1 MGMKRCFYH
10 KLSVFLTVEVC
21 VSLVEWSKIT
31 THQRKLEKEKVII
44 MHENKEAQ
52 IGKAWGLHR
61 EGRNTEAIREF
72 QQVLTSA
79 PESVDAHYG
88 LGLALRANGQYD
100 AAEETFRQA
109 LSLTKNRQE
118 GVKKPIE
125 KQNDE
130 LMYSEADRF
139 MMLNRMITQRL
150 DELKLRK

>member
-1 MGMKRCFYH
+1 MQDNM
-10 KLSVFLTVEVC
+10 
-21 VSLVEWSKIT
+21 
-31 THQRKLEKEKVII
+31 
-44 MHENKEAQ
+44 EAQ

-72 QQVLTSA
+72 QQVLTAA

-109 LSLTKNRQE
+109 LALTQNRQ
-118 GVKKPIE
+118 GTLRKGE
-125 KQNDE
+125 KQENEYSDE
-130 LMYSEADRF
+130 DRF
-139 MMLNRMITQRL
+139 MMLSRMISQRL